1 MSITR
6 RRFLK
11 TGSAGL
17 AGATTL
23 GSTSLVLNQAY
34 AEEAA
39 AGHFS
44 YGVASGDPTRT
55 AVIIWTQFTP
65 LTGSSVP
72 VAWEVATDQQM
83 LNPVVSGVFVTTAAR
98 NFTVK
103 VDVTGLQPGQTYY
116 YRFAAMG
123 QVSPLG
129 RTRTAPEGSTDS
141 ARFAVVSC
149 SSYPHGYFNV
159 YRALAQR
166 DDLDAILHLGD
177 YIYEYEQDVYSEPSL
192 SSERAVAPA
201 TELITLDDYRRRHA
215 LYKLD
220 SDLQAVHQ
228 AHPFI
233 SVWDDHEFTNN
244 AWTGGAENHNEGE
257 GDWYERMA
265 VARQAYFEWMPVRE
279 QAGGRIYRQFVWG
292 DLIDLLLLDT
302 RVEGRDEQPSGADS
316 LREAQDENR
325 TLLGFEQEDW
335 LYNKLQAS
343 SAQWKILGQQVMV
356 AQRYL
361 IDIDRYLQDDVAAS
375 FWLDSWDGYA
385 ANRERLLAVLREN
398 DLKNTVI
405 LTGDIHSSMASE
417 ITGDPYSRRDYD
429 RNTGEGA
436 LAVEFI
442 APSVTSPGFPAA
454 IADEAAAI
462 IKARGPHIKY
472 AELTS
477 HGFILLSVDREKVQ
491 SDWYYVPSVLSPSAD
506 TYFGAGYY
514 CVDGEAHLI
523 EADGPAV

>member
-1 MSITR
+1 MSFTR

-23 GSTSLVLNQAY
+23 GSTSLVLNQAN

-44 YGVASGDPTRT
+44 YGVASGDPTQD

-65 LTGSSVP
+65 ASEQPVP
-72 VAWEVATDQQM
+72 VAWEVATDSNM
-83 LNPVVSGVFVTTAAR
+83 LQPVAVGVFNTDASR
-98 NFTVK
+98 DYTVK

-116 YRFAAMG
+116 FRFVAMG
-123 QVSPLG
+123 QLSPVG
-129 RTRTAPEGSTDS
+129 RTRTATSGSPDA

-166 DDLDAILHLGD
+166 DDLDAVLHLGD
-177 YIYEYEQDVYSEPSL
+177 YIYEYGQGEYGEASLEGERDSAPAHEIVSL
-192 SSERAVAPA
+192 S
-201 TELITLDDYRRRHA
+201 DYRRRHA
-215 LYKLD
+215 IYKLD
-220 SDLQAVHQ
+220 ADLQAVHQ

-233 SVWDDHEFTNN
+233 AIWDDHEFTNN

-265 VARQAYFEWMPVRE
+265 AARQAYFEWMPVRE
-279 QAGGRIYRQFVWG
+279 QSGERIYREFKYG
-292 DLIDLLLLDT
+292 DLVELLMLDT
-302 RVEGRDEQPSGADS
+302 RVEGRDEQPTGADT

-325 TLLGFEQEDW
+325 TLLGFDQEDW
-335 LYNKLQAS
+335 LYNKLQTSNAK
-343 SAQWKILGQQVMV
+343 WKVLGQQVMV
-356 AQRYL
+356 AQRYF
-361 IDIDRYLQDDVAAS
+361 IDIDRYLREDIAAS
-375 FWLDSWDGYA
+375 FWIDSWDGYA
-385 ANRERLLAVLREN
+385 ANRDRLLAVLRDN

-405 LTGDIHSSMASE
+405 LTGDIHSSLASE
-417 ITGDPYSRRDYD
+417 ITEDPYSRRHYN

-442 APSVTSPGFPAA
+442 APSVTSPGFPAD
-454 IADEAAAI
+454 IADQAAEVV
-462 IKARGPHIKY
+462 KAKGPHIKY
-472 AELTS
+472 AELTT
-477 HGFILLSVDREKVQ
+477 HGYILLSVDREKVQ

-514 CVDGEAHLI
+514 CVDGDAHLI
-523 EADGPAV
+523 EADGPAA